1 MSVVARE
8 APEAVFSREEFT
20 AELSAVM
27 PVVTRVARRFAPA
40 GHAEDVAQ
48 EACLAAWRYRRRFD
62 PERGSFQTW
71 ILKIVLHESHKVGAR
86 GRRNG
91 LLLGRLSDRSQVSC
105 QAPPRGWDHRL
116 EATVAGLPRR
126 QREVVGLYY
135 FVDLPV
141 QQVADLLGI
150 SPGTVKSTL
159 ADARRH
165 MEAHLEGQESS

>member
-8 APEAVFSREEFT
+8 APNAMFSMEEFT
-20 AELSAVM
+20 AELNAVM

-48 EACLAAWRYRRRFD
+48 EACLAAWRYRYRFD
-62 PERGSFQTW
+62 PEQGSFQKW
-71 ILKIVLHESHKVGAR
+71 ILKIVFHEGLKVSAR

-91 LLLGRLSDRSQVSC
+91 LLLGRLSDQSQVSS
-105 QAPPRGWDHRL
+105 QVHPRGWDHQL
-116 EATVAGLPRR
+116 EVTFAGLPRR

-150 SPGTVKSTL
+150 SCGTVKSTL
-159 ADARRH
+159 VDARRRI
-165 MEAHLEGQESS
+165 EAHLAGQESS